1 MHCRTERVRVQ
12 EIMTRGVIKV
22 NPVASLKEAAALF
35 ESRQVS
41 GLPVVDQGRLVGVL
55 SETDIVSKETSG

>member
-1 MHCRTERVRVQ
+1 
-12 EIMTRGVIKV
+12 MTRDVIKV